1 MASKV
6 ILRCDTLNLA
16 LSDKTKGSY
25 NFEVKTVP
33 QYVVVRNEKG
43 AIFSVPVH

>member
-16 LSDKTKGSY
+16 LSDKTKKSC
-25 NFEVKTVP
+25 NLSQEI
-33 QYVVVRNEKG
+33 RNVAHSEKE
-43 AIFSVPVH
+43 AIFSVPVR